1 MIYFTFAAAFL
12 LSGIAG
18 YYSVIG
24 LAAIFMGAFWPVI
37 IMGGSLEFAKL
48 VTASWLY
55 RNWKTAPFLLRTY
68 LVIAVAL
75 LMLITSM
82 GIFGFLAKAHIDS
95 TLDAG
100 ANSVELKT
108 LNQQQKIA
116 DERLNYLLARAKD
129 PSTASN
135 QLDRQIQNTQK
146 ELTEINKKRL
156 PLLREEN
163 KLVADIGPIKYVA
176 DMFFEGEG
184 SVDKAVRLVIFI
196 IMLVFDPLAV
206 LLLIAANIS
215 MKKPEVVEKTWDDF
229 FKSAP
234 VPEKSE
240 VEEFFEKAKIVAK
253 KLDEDSIE
261 IEKENIVRMEEKV
274 PEPIII
280 DGTSGESIPPISPVV
295 EHVAPGV
302 YFEHHEPAET
312 KYDYN
317 AEYAFKEKK
326 DAGTF

>member
-1 MIYFTFAAAFL
+1 MIYFTFAAALL

-37 IMGGSLEFAKL
+37 IMGSSLEFAKL

-55 RNWKTAPFLLRTY
+55 RNWKTAPVLLKTY
-68 LVIAVAL
+68 LVIAVML

-95 TLDAG
+95 TLGAG

-176 DMFFEGEG
+176 DMFFNGDG
-184 SVDKAVRLVIFI
+184 AVDKAVRLVIFI

-215 MKKPEVVEKTWDDF
+215 MKKPEKVEKTWDDF
-229 FKSAP
+229 FKSVP
-234 VPEKSE
+234 VP
-240 VEEFFEKAKIVAK
+240 
-253 KLDEDSIE
+253 EDSIE
-261 IEKENIVRMEEKV
+261 IEKENITEI
-274 PEPIII
+274 EPIAEVPKKKSGFPNRKSKI
-280 DGTSGESIPPISPVV
+280 DSMYEDD
-295 EHVAPGV
+295 
-302 YFEHHEPAET
+302 AEL
-312 KYDYN
+312 
-317 AEYAFKEKK
+317 AFRKKEKE
-326 DAGTF
+326 

>member
-12 LSGIAG
+12 LSAIAG

-55 RNWKTAPFLLRTY
+55 RNWKTAPFLLRSY
-68 LVIAVAL
+68 LVGAVVL

-135 QLDRQIQNTQK
+135 TLDRQIQNTQK
-146 ELTEINKKRL
+146 ELSEINKKRL

-176 DMFFEGEG
+176 DMFFNGDG
-184 SVDKAVRLVIFI
+184 AVDKAVRLVIFI

-215 MKKPEVVEKTWDDF
+215 MRKPEETEPVKKTWDDF
-229 FKSAP
+229 FKNAP
-234 VPEKSE
+234 VP
-240 VEEFFEKAKIVAK
+240 
-253 KLDEDSIE
+253 DDSIE
-261 IEKENIVRMEEKV
+261 VEKENIVQLDESMEKEYKKKRGF
-274 PEPIII
+274 PNRKSKI
-280 DGTSGESIPPISPVV
+280 DSMYVDD
-295 EHVAPGV
+295 
-302 YFEHHEPAET
+302 AEL
-312 KYDYN
+312 
-317 AEYAFKEKK
+317 AFRKKENE
-326 DAGTF
+326 

>member
-1 MIYFTFAAAFL
+1 MIQLYFTFAAAFL
-12 LSGIAG
+12 LSAIAG
-18 YYSVIG
+18 YYSIIG
-24 LAAIFMGAFWPVI
+24 LGAIFLGAFWPIVF
-37 IMGGSLEFAKL
+37 MGASLEFAKL

-55 RNWKTAPFLLRTY
+55 RNWKTAPFLLKSY
-68 LVIAVAL
+68 LVIAVML

-108 LNQQQKIA
+108 LSQQQKIA
-116 DERLNYLLARAKD
+116 DNRLNYLLARAKD

-135 QLDRQIQNTQK
+135 QLDRQIQSTQR

-176 DMFFEGEG
+176 DMFFEGDG
-184 SVDKAVRLVIFI
+184 AVDKAVRLVILI

-215 MKKPEVVEKTWDDF
+215 MQKPKEKNWDDF
-229 FKSAP
+229 FQSKP
-234 VPEKSE
+234 VS
-240 VEEFFEKAKIVAK
+240 
-253 KLDEDSIE
+253 DDSVE
-261 IEKENIVRMEEKV
+261 IEKENIVDIEEKEE
-274 PEPIII
+274 EPIII
-280 DGTSGESIPPISPVV
+280 DSASGESIPPISKGKRGFPNRKSKIDSMYVDD
-295 EHVAPGV
+295 
-302 YFEHHEPAET
+302 AEL
-312 KYDYN
+312 
-317 AEYAFKEKK
+317 AFRKREK
-326 DAGTF
+326 

>member
-12 LSGIAG
+12 LSGIAA
-18 YYSVIG
+18 YYSIIG
-24 LAAIFMGAFWPVI
+24 LGAIFLGAFWPIVF
-37 IMGGSLEFAKL
+37 MGGSLEFAKL

-55 RNWKTAPFLLRTY
+55 RNWKTAPFLLKSY
-68 LVIAVAL
+68 LVIAVML

-108 LNQQQKIA
+108 LSQQQKIA
-116 DERLNYLLARAKD
+116 DNRLNYLLARAKD

-135 QLDRQIQNTQK
+135 QLDRQIQSTQR

-176 DMFFEGEG
+176 DMFFEGDG
-184 SVDKAVRLVIFI
+184 AVDKAVRLVILI

-215 MKKPEVVEKTWDDF
+215 MQKPKEKNWDDF
-229 FKSAP
+229 FQSKP
-234 VPEKSE
+234 VS
-240 VEEFFEKAKIVAK
+240 
-253 KLDEDSIE
+253 DDSVE
-261 IEKENIVRMEEKV
+261 IEKENIVDIEEKEE
-274 PEPIII
+274 EPIII
-280 DGTSGESIPPISPVV
+280 DSASGESIPPISKGKRGFPNRKSKIDSMYVDD
-295 EHVAPGV
+295 
-302 YFEHHEPAET
+302 AEL
-312 KYDYN
+312 
-317 AEYAFKEKK
+317 AFRKKEK
-326 DAGTF
+326 

>member
-37 IMGGSLEFAKL
+37 MMGGALEFAKL

-135 QLDRQIQNTQK
+135 QLDRQIQTTQK

-176 DMFFEGEG
+176 DMFFTGDG
-184 SVDKAVRLVIFI
+184 AVDKAVRLVIFI

-215 MKKPEVVEKTWDDF
+215 IKKPEVVEKTWDDF
-229 FKSAP
+229 FKSTP
-234 VPEKSE
+234 PP
-240 VEEFFEKAKIVAK
+240 
-253 KLDEDSIE
+253 EDSIE
-261 IEKENIVRMEEKV
+261 IEKENIVKMEEKV
-274 PEPIII
+274 PEPPKPEPIVI
-280 DGTSGESIPPISPVV
+280 DGASGESIPPIV
-295 EHVAPGV
+295 EHIAPGV
-302 YFEHHEPAET
+302 YFEHHDLPET
-312 KYDYN
+312 KYDYD

-326 DAGTF
+326 DLDGGKF

>member
-1 MIYFTFAAAFL
+1 MIYLTFLAALL

-37 IMGGSLEFAKL
+37 IMGSTLEFAKL

-55 RNWKTAPFLLRTY
+55 RNWKTAPILLKSY
-68 LVIAVAL
+68 LVIAVVL

-116 DERLNYLLARAKD
+116 DDRLNYLMARAKD
-129 PSTASN
+129 PSTASP

-176 DMFFEGEG
+176 DMFFEGD
-184 SVDKAVRLVIFI
+184 SAVDKAVRLVIFI

-215 MKKPEVVEKTWDDF
+215 MRQKNEVPENIQDAEVEVKPTTTVEVEKRNLATM
-229 FKSAP
+229 
-234 VPEKSE
+234 
-240 VEEFFEKAKIVAK
+240 VEENTNIG
-253 KLDEDSIE
+253 
-261 IEKENIVRMEEKV
+261 KENITESISEQTSTGIV
-274 PEPIII
+274 I
-280 DGTSGESIPPISPVV
+280 DDISGETIPPISASPVV
-295 EHVAPGV
+295 IHHAPGV
-302 YFEHHEPAET
+302 YEEHHDLTEEPPQKIT
-312 KYDYN
+312 KYDYD
-317 AEYAFKEKK
+317 AEYAFREKGK
-326 DAGTF
+326 

>member
-1 MIYFTFAAAFL
+1 MIYFTFIAAFL
-12 LSGIAG
+12 LSGIAA
-18 YYSVIG
+18 YYSIIG
-24 LAAIFMGAFWPVI
+24 LAAIFMGAFWPVVF
-37 IMGGSLEFAKL
+37 MGGSLEFAKL

-55 RNWKTAPFLLRTY
+55 RNWKTAPVLLKTY
-68 LVIAVAL
+68 LVISVVL

-108 LNQQQKIA
+108 LSQQQKIA
-116 DERLNYLLARAKD
+116 EDRLNYLLARAKD

-135 QLDRQIQNTQK
+135 QLDRQIQTTQK

-176 DMFFEGEG
+176 DIFFTGEG

-206 LLLIAANIS
+206 LLLVAANIS
-215 MKKPEVVEKTWDDF
+215 MNKPEETQPVKKTWNKF
-229 FKSAP
+229 FKKEP
-234 VPEKSE
+234 VPDDM
-240 VEEFFEKAKIVAK
+240 V
-253 KLDEDSIE
+253 E
-261 IEKENIVRMEEKV
+261 IEKENITSIDENVVDNTPKKRGFPNRKSKI
-274 PEPIII
+274 EP
-280 DGTSGESIPPISPVV
+280 
-295 EHVAPGV
+295 
-302 YFEHHEPAET
+302 
-312 KYDYN
+312 KYDYE
-317 AEYAFKEKK
+317 AELAFREKENK
-326 DAGTF
+326 

>member
-1 MIYFTFAAAFL
+1 MIYLTFLAAIL

-37 IMGGSLEFAKL
+37 IMGGALEFAKL

-55 RNWKTAPFLLRTY
+55 RNWRTAPFLLRTY
-68 LVIAVAL
+68 LMIAVAL

-95 TLDAG
+95 TMDAG

-108 LNQQQKIA
+108 LSQQQKITE
-116 DERLNYLLARAKD
+116 DRLNYLMARAKD
-129 PSTASN
+129 PSTASG
-135 QLDRQIQNTQK
+135 QLDKQIQSTQK
-146 ELTEINKKRL
+146 ELTDINKKRL

-176 DMFFEGEG
+176 DMFFQGDG
-184 SVDKAVRLVIFI
+184 AVDKAVRLVIFI

-215 MKKPEVVEKTWDDF
+215 MKEPEETQPIKKNWDGFFRKKPAPEDLVEV
-229 FKSAP
+229 
-234 VPEKSE
+234 
-240 VEEFFEKAKIVAK
+240 
-253 KLDEDSIE
+253 
-261 IEKENIVRMEEKV
+261 EKENIAIVEDEPPKPEKV
-274 PEPIII
+274 VI
-280 DGTSGESIPPISPVV
+280 
-295 EHVAPGV
+295 HHAPGI
-302 YFEHHEPAET
+302 FTEHHEIPDT
-312 KYDYN
+312 KYDYG
-317 AEYAFKEKK
+317 AEFAFREKENK
-326 DAGTF
+326 

>member
-12 LSGIAG
+12 LSGIAA
-18 YYSVIG
+18 YYSIIG
-24 LAAIFMGAFWPVI
+24 LGAIFLGAFWPIVF
-37 IMGGSLEFAKL
+37 MGGSLEFAKL

-55 RNWKTAPFLLRTY
+55 RNWKTAPFLLKSY
-68 LVIAVAL
+68 LIIAVML

-108 LNQQQKIA
+108 LSQQQKIA
-116 DERLNYLLARAKD
+116 DNRLNYLLARAKD

-135 QLDRQIQNTQK
+135 QLDRQIQSTQR

-176 DMFFEGEG
+176 DMFFEGDG
-184 SVDKAVRLVIFI
+184 AVDKAVRLVILI

-215 MKKPEVVEKTWDDF
+215 MQKPKEKNWDDF
-229 FKSAP
+229 FQSKP
-234 VPEKSE
+234 VS
-240 VEEFFEKAKIVAK
+240 
-253 KLDEDSIE
+253 DDSVE
-261 IEKENIVRMEEKV
+261 IEKENIVDIEEKE
-274 PEPIII
+274 EPIII
-280 DGTSGESIPPISPVV
+280 DSASGESIPPISKSKRGFPNRKSKIDSMYVDD
-295 EHVAPGV
+295 
-302 YFEHHEPAET
+302 AEL
-312 KYDYN
+312 
-317 AEYAFKEKK
+317 AFRKKEK
-326 DAGTF
+326 